1 MSKDSN
7 VVVTSSSDDI
17 TGSTE
22 GSGWDTG
29 ESVEDA
35 EAKHGIRIR
44 RRPLTGPPTHM
55 VGPFEFRL
63 ENEGNTPQNIL
74 EKIIWDKDVEVQ
86 QACSGPTCVYIFEC
100 LFLEFWVE
108 EFCIRFCFLIAF

>member
-7 VVVTSSSDDI
+7 ATVTSNSDDI
-17 TGSTE
+17 TSSTADN
-22 GSGWDTG
+22 GWDTG
-29 ESVEDA
+29 ESVDDA
-35 EAKHGIRIR
+35 AAKHGIRIR

-86 QACSGPTCVYIFEC
+86 QACSGPTCEYIFEC
-100 LFLEFWVE
+100 YFLNPGLKSFV
-108 EFCIRFCFLIAF
+108 FGSFF